1 MSSTAIPLARP
12 AARPTLATPRA
23 VLFDLDG
30 TLIDTM
36 QAFADVA
43 AGVMVTHHGLDRAAA
58 RAAYLTT
65 SGIPFFKQLEVIAPG
80 DARNAAAAAEFE
92 RDKLIATADVEA
104 DAPTV
109 AALRALAARGIRIA
123 VCSNNFQD
131 QVDLFVA
138 RCPVAL
144 DLALGFGNGLAKGAP
159 HFDRACAQFGCRRDD
174 LVFCG
179 DSLADAELA
188 RDGGLRF
195 VARLGTFDAAAFE
208 KVAPGAPA
216 ITAIADLLEVFV

>member
-1 MSSTAIPLARP
+1 MRPSARERPP
-12 AARPTLATPRA
+12 ARTLATPVA

-43 AGVMVTHHGLDRAAA
+43 ADVMVQHHGLDRTAA

-80 DARNAAAAAEFE
+80 DPRNAAAATQFE
-92 RDKLIATADVEA
+92 REKLIATAGVEA
-104 DAPTV
+104 DPPTV
-109 AALRALAARGIRIA
+109 AALEALRARGIRLA

-138 RCPVAL
+138 RCPVRF

-159 HFDRACAQFGCRRDD
+159 HFDRACAAFGCARAD

-179 DSLADAELA
+179 DSVADAELA
-188 RDGGLRF
+188 NAAGVRF
-195 VARLGTFDAAAFE
+195 VARLGTFAAPAFSE
-208 KVAPGAPA
+208 VAPDAPA
-216 ITAIADLLEVFV
+216 ITEIADLLELFV